1 MRTDAKFS
9 QLMKRLSYICCVQRI
24 PVSKLPFDTLLGNLT
39 FDIPESY
46 EWPVV
51 KCQKPAKLEIT
62 DKIED
67 GERFY
72 THKLTF
78 RTCRED
84 LDMKDNYA
92 YLVTTIEGKR
102 YLIGNRERPYPIINM
117 SDIHPDS
124 LGTSAMLEYT
134 VQWGSTRKAT
144 LLA

>member
-24 PVSKLPFDTLLGNLT
+24 PVSKLPFDTLLGNNT

-46 EWPVV
+46 DWPVV

-67 GERFY
+67 GVRFY

-102 YLIGNRERPYPIINM
+102 YLIGNRERPYPII
-117 SDIHPDS
+117 
-124 LGTSAMLEYT
+124 
-134 VQWGSTRKAT
+134 KAHQ
-144 LLA
+144 

>member
-1 MRTDAKFS
+1 M
-9 QLMKRLSYICCVQRI
+9 QRI
-24 PVSKLPFDTLLGNLT
+24 PVSELPFDTLLGNLT

-46 EWPVV
+46 DWPVV

-67 GERFY
+67 GVRFY

-78 RTCRED
+78 RTCSED

-102 YLIGNRERPYPIINM
+102 YLIGNKERPYSIINM
-117 SDIHPDS
+117 SDVHPDS
-124 LGTSAMLEYT
+124 LGTSAMIEYT
-134 VQWGSTRKAT
+134 VLWGNTRKAP
-144 LLA
+144 LIA

>member
-1 MRTDAKFS
+1 M
-9 QLMKRLSYICCVQRI
+9 QRI

-46 EWPVV
+46 DWPVV

-67 GERFY
+67 GQRFY

-84 LDMKDNYA
+84 LDMSGNYA

-117 SDIHPDS
+117 SDSTLIP
-124 LGTSAMLEYT
+124 LGLLPCSN
-134 VQWGSTRKAT
+134 TRFCGGAPEKHR
-144 LLA
+144 